1 MPTQAKNKPANRT
14 ETIQNTARYYELAN
28 KLSEATVT
36 FPFSDLGLF
45 KNQDNKGYVLQTW
58 QPNALKV
65 EVLEAKRNRVL
76 AVLDRVTDSGLF
88 KGVFGHRKQPFNYR
102 LRITL
107 NESTSNKSANQ
118 NENSY
123 IVVDPY
129 QFKEEAFYA
138 VHHVDNEPQNI
149 YNQLGAQLVALPFG
163 KTPSVNSK
171 SANSKLNAVRF
182 AVYAPNAMSCSLI
195 GDFNQWDGRR
205 LPMQKTDCGHFV
217 LVVPDLNCGDK
228 YKFELKDQHGQ
239 VLPHK
244 ADPVGF
250 YYEQYPSFASVIYDH
265 TKYQWNDQD
274 YLTSKADKRSNSVN
288 AADEPMSIYEVHLGS
303 WRMHE
308 SSHNQPQPLK
318 YDELIEQLIP
328 YVNEMGYTHIEVL
341 PVSEHPFTGSWGY
354 QPTGMFAPTSRFG
367 DPDGFKRFVDACHQA
382 NIGVIV
388 DWVPAHFPEDA
399 HGLAKFDGTHLYDYE
414 DPKKGWHPDWNSCI
428 YDFGRESVRQFLVA
442 SALYWFDK
450 FHVDGIRVDAV
461 ASMLYLDYSRNE
473 GEWVPNIDGGNHN
486 YEAISLLKWMN
497 EAVHQ
502 HFPYGLT
509 IAEESTSF
517 SGVSKPTFE
526 GGLGFDYK
534 WNMGWMH
541 DSLVYINKDPMY
553 RKYHHN
559 DITFSMVYNYDE
571 QFVLPISHD
580 EVVHGKGSMLRK
592 MPGDE
597 WQQAANLRA
606 FAGYMYAHPG
616 KKLNFMG
623 NEFGQWEEW
632 NHNSSLNWQALE
644 NDQTTGLPSKHI
656 GIQHTYRDLNQVYV
670 NQSALHELD
679 HKHGGFDWIEYTD
692 AEQSILSFVRRD
704 SSGKEVVVVVNFTPV
719 PREQYRLGVPQE
731 GSYSILINTDAEKYG
746 GSNYLKEVDF
756 ESSIIAWQ
764 NQAQSIVLDLPP
776 LAAIY
781 LVKK

>member
-1 MPTQAKNKPANRT
+1 MPTQNKPSKAPQSNGQST
-14 ETIQNTARYYELAN
+14 NQNSQYFALAN
-28 KLSEATVT
+28 QLNEATLTV
-36 FPFSDLGLF
+36 PFDELGLF
-45 KNQDNKGYVLQTW
+45 KSDTSKGYVLKTW
-58 QPNALKV
+58 QPNAIKV

-76 AVLDRVTDSGLF
+76 AELEQMTESGLF
-88 KGVFGHRKQPFNYR
+88 VGVFAHRKKAFNYR
-102 LRITL
+102 LKVY
-107 NESTSNKSANQ
+107 TSNHTQAKGANGVHD
-118 NENSY
+118 Y
-123 IVVDPY
+123 IIVDPY

-138 VHHVDNEPQNI
+138 VHHLNSQPQNV
-149 YNQLGAQLVALPFG
+149 YQQLGAQTVEVEFG
-163 KTPSVNSK
+163 TATK
-171 SANSKLNAVRF
+171 STGARSKLAAVRF

-205 LPMQKTDCGHFV
+205 LPMQKTQCGHFV
-217 LVVPDLNCGDK
+217 IVVPGLQVGDK
-228 YKFELKDQHGQ
+228 YKYELKDAQGQ

-250 YYEQYPSFASVIYDH
+250 YHEQYPSFASVIYDH
-265 TKYQWNDQD
+265 EQYQWQD
-274 YLTSKADKRSNSVN
+274 EAYLNKKKQNVSDVVN
-288 AADEPMSIYEVHLGS
+288 GGREPMSVYEVHLGS
-303 WRMHE
+303 WRMVEEDHKE
-308 SSHNQPQPLK
+308 PKPLS

-328 YVNEMGYTHIEVL
+328 YVTEMGYTHIEVL

-382 NIGVIV
+382 DIGVIV

-428 YDFGRESVRQFLVA
+428 YDFGRDTVRQFLVA
-442 SALYWFDK
+442 SALVWFDK

-461 ASMLYLDYSRNE
+461 ASMLYLDYSRND
-473 GEWVPNIDGGNHN
+473 GEWIPNVDGGNHN

-497 EAVHQ
+497 EEVHSQ
-502 HFPYGLT
+502 FPYGLT

-517 SGVSKPTFE
+517 PGVSRPTFK

-541 DSLVYINKDPMY
+541 DSLVYISKDPMY

-571 QFVLPISHD
+571 NFVLPISHD

-597 WQQAANLRA
+597 WQQAANQRA
-606 FAGYMYAHPG
+606 FAGFMYAHPG

-632 NHNSSLNWQALE
+632 NHNTGLSWSALE
-644 NDQTTGLPSKHI
+644 PTDSGEPSKHH
-656 GIQHTYRDLNQVYV
+656 GIQKTYQALNQAYV
-670 NQSALHELD
+670 SNPALHQLD
-679 HKHGGFDWIEYTD
+679 FDRAGFEWIEHND
-692 AEQSILSFVRRD
+692 SDQSVLSFLRRD
-704 SSGKEVVVVVNFTPV
+704 QQGNEVVVLINFTPI
-719 PREQYRLGVPQE
+719 PREQYRLGVPNLAK
-731 GSYSILINTDAEKYG
+731 YSVLINTDDTQFG
-746 GSNYLKEVDF
+746 GSNYLKQKSFGSEPM
-756 ESSIIAWQ
+756 SWQ
-764 NQAQSIVLDLPP
+764 GQSNSLVLDLPP

-781 LVKK
+781 LVKE